1 MALDTGSAQ
10 VALALAAFFAAPA
23 TLIAPEGLLDPG
35 ELAVLP
41 GSGLALRLKNRLL
54 AGRLGFD
61 RAAFAPGFRDL
72 LATRATCRLACQ
84 LVLSPAARL
93 AEVQR
98 HLAAAVHQTRLKSA
112 VLKSDREALA
122 AVLGEAAWQSGLR
135 QAPVFATALAGLAP
149 SGPAAITDP
158 GAILDHA
165 GGVAVALVSAEDSL
179 LGRIL
184 TARLPGAHRLAPLT
198 DSQRSAAWRL
208 IESLP

>member
-1 MALDTGSAQ
+1 MALETGSAQ

-23 TLIAPEGLLDPG
+23 TLVAPEGHLDPDQIA
-35 ELAVLP
+35 LLP
-41 GSGLALRLKNRLL
+41 GPGLAQRLRNRLL
-54 AGRLGFD
+54 ASRLGFD

-72 LATRATCRLACQ
+72 LSTRATCRQACH

-98 HLAAAVHQTRLKSA
+98 HLAAAVHQTRLRSC

-122 AVLGEAAWQSGLR
+122 AVLGDAAWQSGLR
-135 QAPVFATALAGLAP
+135 QAPVFAAALAGLAP
-149 SGPAAITDP
+149 SGPATISDP

-165 GGVAVALVSAEDSL
+165 GGVAVALVSAEDPL

-184 TARLPGAHRLAPLT
+184 SARLPGAHRISPLT
-198 DSQRSAAWRL
+198 ESQQSAAWRL